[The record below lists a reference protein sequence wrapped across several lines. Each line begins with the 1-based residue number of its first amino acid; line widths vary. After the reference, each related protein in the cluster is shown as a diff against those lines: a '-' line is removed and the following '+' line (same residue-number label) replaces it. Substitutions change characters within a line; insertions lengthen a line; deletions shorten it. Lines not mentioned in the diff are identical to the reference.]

1 MQQNK
6 AGFQRPDT
14 FELYL
19 NVVLEFTNHSSQ
31 VSWFVTLGVQ
41 LIVKSRGSYIVEPLT
56 TDSPYYGNLHY
67 VDKRLQ
73 AQIIPCSLLYIA

>member
-1 MQQNK
+1 MHLSNMQQNK

-41 LIVKSRGSYIVEPLT
+41 LIVKSRGI
-56 TDSPYYGNLHY
+56 
-67 VDKRLQ
+67 
-73 AQIIPCSLLYIA
+73 

>member
-1 MQQNK
+1 MHLSNMQQNK

-41 LIVKSRGSYIVEPLT
+41 LIVKSRGGTSDNGLPLLCK
-56 TDSPYYGNLHY
+56 SP
-67 VDKRLQ
+67 
-73 AQIIPCSLLYIA
+73 